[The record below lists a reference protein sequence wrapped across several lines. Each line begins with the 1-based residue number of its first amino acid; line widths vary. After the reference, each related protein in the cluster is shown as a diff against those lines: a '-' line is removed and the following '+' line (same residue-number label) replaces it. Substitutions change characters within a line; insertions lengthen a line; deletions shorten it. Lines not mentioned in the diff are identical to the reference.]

1 MSGRGTG
8 DVAAVPDK
16 TGGLPD
22 GTCVPNAQ
30 HAVRQAK
37 RLAKN
42 IVAVLRGEDPVDYFH
57 KNLGAVAG
65 LGLHK
70 GVADAMNLKIKG
82 FPAWLF
88 HRTYHVKAMPTY
100 NRKVR
105 ILLDWALSGLFKR
118 ETVALG
124 QINNPKEEFARA
136 SRS

>member
-1 MSGRGTG
+1 M
-8 DVAAVPDK
+8 
-16 TGGLPD
+16 
-22 GTCVPNAQ
+22 
-30 HAVRQAK
+30 RQA
-37 RLAKN
+37 RHLSKN
-42 IVAVLRGEDPVDYFH
+42 IIRSLRGGTPTDYYH

-88 HRTYHVKAMPTY
+88 HRTYHVKAMPTF